1 MKKVFG
7 SFLSLT
13 LVLILFGNV
22 SFATPV
28 EVSKDTEVVLY
39 EAEQITDID
48 LLLERAKNGISDL
61 ESTSTENQKMTLKS
75 ENNNS
80 LIEKSI
86 VNQKL
91 EEEVELYS
99 TTQLLKVVQ
108 KGEDVTETYSTTSIG
123 ILSAGS
129 LYGTTDILDGGVV
142 AYSTVNFD
150 RTPNGGLYVYKLISV
165 TGGWNR
171 HDSTLSLS
179 NRIVRY
185 AISGNKNG
193 GGFASHSSGDIA
205 ETVNAFGYA
214 APTTWSS
221 VESSSMI
228 MGVTTEV
235 TITRG
240 SQQWL
245 LRHPN
250 NIQF

>member
-1 MKKVFG
+1 MKKVFV

-28 EVSKDTEVVLY
+28 EVPKDTEVVLY
-39 EAEQITDID
+39 QAEQITDID

-61 ESTSTENQKMTLKS
+61 ESTSTQKQKLTLKL

-80 LIEKSI
+80 LIEKSL

-91 EEEVELYS
+91 EEGELYS

-129 LYGTTDILDGGVV
+129 LYGTTDLLDGGVV

-150 RTPNGGLYVYKLISV
+150 RTANGGLYVYKLISV

-171 HDSTLSLS
+171 HDNTILLS
-179 NRIVRY
+179 NRIVKY

-193 GGFASHSSGDIA
+193 GGFASHSSGNIA

-214 APTTWSS
+214 APSTWNSF
-221 VESSSMI
+221 ESSNMI
-228 MGVTTEV
+228 MGVTTEI
-235 TITRG
+235 TLTRG

-245 LRHPN
+245 LLHPN
-250 NIQF
+250 NIQY